1 MISIDDFRKVELRV
15 GFVESVEE
23 IKGSKKL
30 YKLKVNFGE
39 ETRQIVS
46 GIKEYYKPEELQGKQ
61 FVFVTN
67 LEPAKLMGETSEG
80 MILAAVDKGILS
92 LIKPEKNVSNG
103 TKLS

>member
-1 MISIDDFRKVELRV
+1 MISIDDFKKVELRV

-46 GIKEYYKPEELQGKQ
+46 GIKEYYNPEELQGKQ

-67 LEPAKLMGETSEG
+67 LEPAKLMGEISEG